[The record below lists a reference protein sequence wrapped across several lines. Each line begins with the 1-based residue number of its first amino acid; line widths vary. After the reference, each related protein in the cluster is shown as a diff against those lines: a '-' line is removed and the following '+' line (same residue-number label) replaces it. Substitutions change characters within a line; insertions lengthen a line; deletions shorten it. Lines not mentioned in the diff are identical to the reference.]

1 VTSLLFDAARR
12 ALADQG
18 FDARSAGIGIAVV
31 LLLVALVVE
40 RELLRGFGGSAAAPA
55 RLQALG
61 VVIGP
66 LLVAFAFIV
75 GVRFGHLL

>member
-1 VTSLLFDAARR
+1 MTSLLFDAARR

-18 FDARSAGIGIAVV
+18 FDARSAGIGLAVV
-31 LLLVALVVE
+31 LLLVVLVVE

-55 RLQALG
+55 RLQAFR
-61 VVIGP
+61 VVVGP